1 MTRLPLSA
9 AFAIAAVLPALAEDV
24 PFAAPPPSYGGQS
37 STSLPALGDIMG
49 KIQLRHI
56 KLWYAIKSKNW
67 DLLNYELAQIRDSFE
82 NAVILYR
89 NIPVDLIVSVDKPL
103 IALQEA
109 VKSNDS
115 AKLEQGF
122 ADLTAACNTCHKAA
136 QIGFISIQTPTNSP
150 FSDQK
155 FLPPQK

>member
-1 MTRLPLSA
+1 MRLLPLSIA
-9 AFAIAAVLPALAEDV
+9 LAIVGVLPALADDV
-24 PFAAPPPSYGGQS
+24 PFAAPPLQAGHS
-37 STSLPALGDIMG
+37 SGNVASLGDIMG

-67 DLLNYELAQIRDSFE
+67 DLLDYELTQVRDSLE

-89 NIPVDLIVSVDKPL
+89 NIPVEFIVAADKPL

-109 VKSNDS
+109 VKVKEG
-115 AKLEQGF
+115 AKLERDF
-122 ADLTAACNTCHKAA
+122 ADLTAACNNCHKAA
-136 QIGFISIQTPTNSP
+136 QIGFILIQTPTSSP

-155 FLPPQK
+155 FQPTQK